1 MSAPTGFRFKAVC
14 YTIEGLNSFAT
25 ILFFNYLYFFM
36 RDRFEFGD
44 RRNLLLAAWLGLT
57 YTFAAWQAGRFA
69 RRFGYFTA
77 LKIGYGL
84 MAVGLAVGSQLASV
98 AGVIIAA
105 TATNIGMCFI
115 WPTLEALVSESE
127 SPAGLPRAVGIYN
140 IVWAVTNAAAFF
152 IGGTLVV
159 KFGFKSI
166 FYLPLAIMLTQ
177 FAMTIWLQNHANE
190 TARAAAGKPIAA
202 LPPDPN
208 RPSPAWAKTFLH
220 MSWLANPFAYIA
232 INTLIACTPGLAAK
246 FHVSP
251 MFAGFVWSLWCF
263 VRLGAFVVL
272 WRWTD
277 WHYRFRWLAAS
288 FAVLIL
294 SFAVILLSPNLAVLI
309 IAQIF
314 FGGAIGLIYYSS
326 LFYSMDGGS
335 AKSEHGGIHEA
346 AIGLGNCI
354 GPAIGAA
361 ALEFLPQYANSG
373 AIAVSV
379 LLLGGFG
386 GLVTIWKTARA

>member
-1 MSAPTGFRFKAVC
+1 MTPKQKSSFVS

-36 RDRFEFGD
+36 RDRFDFGD

-57 YTFAAWQAGRFA
+57 YTIAAWQAGKFA
-69 RRFGYFTA
+69 HRFGYFTA
-77 LKIGYGL
+77 LKIGFGM
-84 MAVGLAVGSQLASV
+84 MAVGLAVGSQLDSATG
-98 AGVIIAA
+98 AILAA
-105 TATNIGMCFI
+105 TVTNIGMCFT

-127 SPAGLPRAVGIYN
+127 PPAGVPRAVGIYN
-140 IVWAVTNAAAFF
+140 IVWAVTNALAFF

-177 FAMTIWLQNHANE
+177 LALTLWLQNHANE
-190 TARAAAGKPIAA
+190 TARTAAGENISAA
-202 LPPDPN
+202 PPDPD
-208 RPSPAWAKTFLH
+208 RPSPARAKTFLR
-220 MSWLANPFAYIA
+220 MAWLANPFAYIA
-232 INTLIACTPGLAAK
+232 INTLIAVTPGLAAK

-277 WHYRFRWLAAS
+277 WHYRFRWLATS

-294 SFAVILLSPNLAVLI
+294 SFATILLSPNLAVLI
-309 IAQIF
+309 VAQIF

-326 LFYSMDGGS
+326 LFYSMDGGA
-335 AKSEHGGIHEA
+335 AKSENGGIHEA
-346 AIGLGNCI
+346 AIGLGNCV

-361 ALEFLPQYANSG
+361 ALQFLPQYANSG

-386 GLVTIWKTARA
+386 GLFVIRKTAR

>member
-1 MSAPTGFRFKAVC
+1 MTAKQKSSFVC
-14 YTIEGLNSFAT
+14 YTIEGMNSFAT
-25 ILFFNYLYFFM
+25 VLFFNYLYFYLQTQF
-36 RDRFEFGD
+36 DFD
-44 RRNLLLAAWLGLT
+44 DKANLAVAAWLGFT
-57 YTFAAWQAGRFA
+57 YVFAAWQAGKFA
-69 RRFGYFTA
+69 HRFGYFTA
-77 LKIGYGL
+77 LKIGFGL
-84 MAVGLAVGSQLASV
+84 MIAGLAVGSQLASV
-98 AGVIIAA
+98 SGVILAA
-105 TATNIGMCFI
+105 TVTNIGMCFI

-127 SPAGLPRAVGIYN
+127 PPAGVPRAVGIYN
-140 IVWAVTNAAAFF
+140 IVWAVTNALAFF
-152 IGGTLVV
+152 IGGTLVE

-177 FAMTIWLQNHANE
+177 LALTLWLQNQVDE
-190 TARAAAGKPIAA
+190 TARAATGKPTGA
-202 LPPDPN
+202 LPPDPD
-208 RPSPAWAKTFLH
+208 RPSPARAKTFLR

-232 INTLIACTPGLAAK
+232 INTLIAVTPGLATK

-272 WRWTD
+272 WRWTH

-294 SFAVILLSPNLAVLI
+294 SFATILLSPNLVVLI
-309 IAQIF
+309 VAQIF

-326 LFYSMDGGS
+326 LYYSMDGGA
-335 AKSEHGGIHEA
+335 AKSVHGGIHEA
-346 AIGLGNCI
+346 AIGLGNFV

-361 ALEFLPQYANSG
+361 ALQFAPQYANSG

-386 GLVTIWKTARA
+386 GLIGIWKTR

>member
-1 MSAPTGFRFKAVC
+1 MTAKQKSSFVC

-36 RDRFEFGD
+36 RDRFEFDD

-69 RRFGYFTA
+69 HRFGYFTA
-77 LKIGYGL
+77 LKVGFGL
-84 MAVGLAVGSQLASV
+84 MIAGLAVGSQLASV
-98 AGVIIAA
+98 SGVILAA
-105 TATNIGMCFI
+105 TVTNIGMCCI

-127 SPAGLPRAVGIYN
+127 PPASVPRAVGIYN
-140 IVWAVTNAAAFF
+140 IVWAVTNALAFF
-152 IGGTLVV
+152 IGGTLVE

-177 FAMTIWLQNHANE
+177 FALTLWLQNHAKE
-190 TARAAAGKPIAA
+190 TAAAGEPVAA
-202 LPPDPN
+202 PPPDPN
-208 RPSPAWAKTFLH
+208 RPSPVRARTFLR

-272 WRWTD
+272 WRWMA
-277 WHYRFRWLAAS
+277 WHYRFRWLATS

-294 SFAVILLSPNLAVLI
+294 SFATILLSPNLIVLI
-309 IAQIF
+309 VAQIF

-326 LFYSMDGGS
+326 LYYSMDGGS

-346 AIGLGNCI
+346 AIGLGNCV

-361 ALEFLPQYANSG
+361 ALEFLPQYTNSG

-386 GLVTIWKTARA
+386 GLVAIWKAAR

>member
-1 MSAPTGFRFKAVC
+1 
-14 YTIEGLNSFAT
+14 
-25 ILFFNYLYFFM
+25 M

-69 RRFGYFTA
+69 HRFGYFTA
-77 LKIGYGL
+77 LKIGFGL
-84 MAVGLAVGSQLASV
+84 MAAGLAVGSQLGSV
-98 AGVIIAA
+98 SGAILVA
-105 TATNIGMCFI
+105 TVTNIGMCFT
-115 WPTLEALVSESE
+115 WPTLEALISESE
-127 SPAGLPRAVGIYN
+127 TPAGVPRAIGIYN

-152 IGGTLVV
+152 IGGTLIE

-166 FYLPLAIMLTQ
+166 FYLP
-177 FAMTIWLQNHANE
+177 FAMILAQLALTFWLQNHANE
-190 TARAAAGKPIAA
+190 IARASAGDKIAA

-208 RPSPAWAKTFLH
+208 RPSPARTKTFLR
-220 MSWLANPFAYIA
+220 MAWLANPFAYIA
-232 INTLIACTPGLAAK
+232 INTLIAVTPGLAAK

-263 VRLGAFVVL
+263 ARLGAFVVL

-294 SFAVILLSPNLAVLI
+294 SFATILLSPNLAVLI

-326 LFYSMDGGS
+326 LYYSMDGGA
-335 AKSEHGGIHEA
+335 AKSVHGGIHEA
-346 AIGLGNCI
+346 AIGLGNFV

-361 ALEFLPQYANSG
+361 ALQFAPQYANSG

-386 GLVTIWKTARA
+386 GLIGIWKTR